1 MLISFFQ
8 IPNPLKQR
16 LEEYFQHAWS
26 YTNGIDMNM
35 VLKVKFKFYLIKVL
49 IIVKWDL
56 KIHLMNFQMSY
67 LKNYIR
73 ASLTACKRTSVSI
86 LTGLNWSN
94 TKISHIS
101 SFLFSIDICPF
112 QQVHFRAQ
120 MYIPTTQIPKVETF
134 KFLIIPGTCSTTALP
149 SRELP
154 QAVSGDFTL
163 MLAFN
168 F

>member
-1 MLISFFQ
+1 MLHNFDFFFQ

-35 VLKVKFKFYLIKVL
+35 VLKVKFKFYLI
-49 IIVKWDL
+49 IVKWDL

-86 LTGLNWSN
+86 STGSN
-94 TKISHIS
+94 FT

-112 QQVHFRAQ
+112 QQVHLRAQ
-120 MYIPTTQIPKVETF
+120 MYIPTNQIPKVETF
-134 KFLIIPGTCSTTALP
+134 KFLIILGTCSTTALP

-154 QAVSGDFTL
+154 QAVSGAFTL
-163 MLAFN
+163 MLAFH

>member
-1 MLISFFQ
+1 MLHNFDFFFQ

-35 VLKVKFKFYLIKVL
+35 VLKVKFKFYLI
-49 IIVKWDL
+49 IVKWDL
-56 KIHLMNFQMSY
+56 KIHVMNFKMSY

-112 QQVHFRAQ
+112 QQVHLRAQ
-120 MYIPTTQIPKVETF
+120 MYIPTNQIPKVEIF
-134 KFLIIPGTCSTTALP
+134 KILIILGTCSTTALP

-154 QAVSGDFTL
+154 QAVSGAFTL
-163 MLAFN
+163 MLAFH